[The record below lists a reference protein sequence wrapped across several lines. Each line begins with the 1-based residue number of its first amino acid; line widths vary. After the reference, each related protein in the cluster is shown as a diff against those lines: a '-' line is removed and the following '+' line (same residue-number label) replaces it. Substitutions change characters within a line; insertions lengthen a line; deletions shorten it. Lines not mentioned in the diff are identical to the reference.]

1 MEINWV
7 NVLLSILTS
16 GVVSSLVILALKT
29 GIKTKIE
36 SAIRSQYD
44 EKIERLRNELKRET
58 ELELAK
64 ARGEIQAEVDYRA
77 TKAKYI
83 YERKLKALCETY
95 SKLATLEK
103 LLGEYVTY
111 WGETRGEERESAR
124 KAFAKG
130 FVEFEDCFVPNRIF
144 FPENLAEKITDLKNN
159 YHKIATEFMIHVE
172 QPNNSFGPPSQKSTE
187 KWVAANEYVTEESP
201 KVRREIERALR
212 QEFGDEKP
220 QGN

>member
-1 MEINWV
+1 MEIDWV
-7 NVLLSILTS
+7 NLLLAILTS
-16 GVVSSLVILALKT
+16 GVVSSLVVLALRT

-36 SAIRSQYD
+36 SAIKSQYD
-44 EKIERLRNELKRET
+44 EKLERLRNELKRET

-77 TKAKYI
+77 TKVKYI

-124 KAFAKG
+124 KAFVKG
-130 FVEFEDCFVPNRIF
+130 IKEFEDYFVPNRIF
-144 FPENLAEKITDLKNN
+144 FPEDLAEKITTLKNN
-159 YHKIATEFMIHVE
+159 YHKVAMEFMVHVE
-172 QPNNSFGPPSQKSTE
+172 NPNNSFGPSKNSTE
-187 KWVAANEYVTEESP
+187 KWQAANEYVTEESP